1 MIDAELA
8 RVSDDSTRAVLGDDD
23 PTNAE
28 LSKLRTAVDAGSRIN
43 VELSDFIVQA
53 VSLASGT
60 SKRHAAVISVTDVPT
75 PWLGGRMPT

>member
-23 PTNAE
+23 PTDAE

-43 VELSDFIVQA
+43 VELSDFIV
-53 VSLASGT
+53 
-60 SKRHAAVISVTDVPT
+60 
-75 PWLGGRMPT
+75 